1 MEDKILK
8 KLKYRKTT
16 EHNKETDTISHFY
29 DIEPDFTLF
38 QYRQCSSYNLSSL
51 VDDSLWGST
60 PDRFNDPYDS
70 VFRFDFPAAIKYA
83 QSIISEEDIQ
93 SLNDSKRKKSS
104 KTIIKEFFDDQYV
117 SSVTT
122 MKRSVLI
129 TCLSEVGDSEIMWSH
144 YADNGKGFVVE
155 YNFDD
160 LQFMINKEI
169 EVRKQMSIEQ
179 SRLFNLLDLEQ
190 DNWNKFYG
198 IKPVLYI
205 NSKYKANELLN
216 KTIDLLKEN
225 LDRIKNNEEPI
236 IDFNSIIKR
245 FYDPVLQEKI
255 STNVY
260 YIKKRNWIYEKEWR
274 IVMPNMVLNQA
285 YLDNSHDMVGYV
297 RPKAIYLGEY
307 IMKGHEFLI
316 KEFAKKNNIPLY
328 KMSSGN
334 YRNTRILK
342 PIPIK
347 NEK

>member
-1 MEDKILK
+1 MK
-8 KLKYRKTT
+8 KPKYTKTI

-29 DIEPDFTLF
+29 QIEPDFTLF
-38 QYRQCSSYNLSSL
+38 QYRHCSAYNLSSL
-51 VDDSLWGST
+51 VEDSLWGST

-83 QSIISEEDIQ
+83 QSIIKDEDIQ
-93 SLNDSKRKKSS
+93 SLNDSNRRKSS
-104 KTIIKEFFDDQYV
+104 KTIIKEFINEQYR

-144 YADNGKGFVVE
+144 YADNGKGFVIE
-155 YNFDD
+155 YYFED

-169 EVRKQMSIEQ
+169 DIRKRMSSDQ
-179 SRLFNLLDLEQ
+179 SRLFNLQDLEQ
-190 DNWNKFYG
+190 VNWEKLYG
-198 IKPVLYI
+198 IKPVLYN
-205 NSKYKANELLN
+205 NSKFKANELLD

-225 LDRIKNNEEPI
+225 IDRIKNNEEPI
-236 IDFNSIIKR
+236 TDLNSIIKK
-245 FYDPVLQEKI
+245 FYDPILQEKI

-285 YLDNSHDMVGYV
+285 YLDNSHDLIGYI

-316 KEFAKKNNIPLY
+316 KEFAQKNNIPLF

-342 PIPIK
+342 PVQI
-347 NEK
+347 NYEK